1 MLMTRWLQQKSFV
14 CHVTRPL
21 SSTSLIGLSALV
33 THWQIGMIN
42 GALFGVPIPERYE
55 SVGETLQQAVE
66 AALAEA
72 DQNGMNQRGKEVTP
86 WLLKRIGELTKGAS
100 LVSSQW

>member
-1 MLMTRWLQQKSFV
+1 MT
-14 CHVTRPL
+14 
-21 SSTSLIGLSALV
+21 
-33 THWQIGMIN
+33 N

-55 SVGETLQQAVE
+55 AVGETLQQAVD

-100 LVSSQW
+100 LASSQW